1 MAELNQCFPNFS
13 KIDFNSS
20 LSKYK
25 KVMTSIAY
33 LGPTGTYTELAALT
47 YCQLHNLADSQL
59 CSYPT
64 IPQVLKAVATGEI
77 ERAIVP
83 VENSTQ
89 GSVTMTLDSLWQ
101 WDRLQIQQALVLPV
115 RHALISYATGLEQIQ
130 AVYSHPQ
137 SLAQCQNWLEQFL
150 PQAQLIPV
158 NSNTEKIEDISHN
171 SHLAAIASP
180 NAAQLYNLPILSFPI
195 NDFCDNSTRFW
206 VLSLPNRS
214 TFKEGTQTS
223 LAFTTKL
230 NEPGSLFKPLEVFA
244 KRHINL
250 TRIESRP
257 SRRSHNPYIFFIDI
271 EAPIIK
277 VEEAIAELR
286 EFTET
291 LKIFGSY
298 NIHP

>member
-1 MAELNQCFPNFS
+1 
-13 KIDFNSS
+13 
-20 LSKYK
+20 
-25 KVMTSIAY
+25 MTSIAY

-47 YCQLHNLADSQL
+47 YCHLHNLAANSQL
-59 CSYPT
+59 CSYAT

-77 ERAIVP
+77 DRAIVP

-101 WDRLQIQQALVLPV
+101 WDQLRIQQALVLPV
-115 RHALISYATGLEQIQ
+115 QHALITYATELAQIQ

-150 PQAQLIPV
+150 PAAQLIPV
-158 NSNTEKIEDISHN
+158 NSNTEKMADISDN
-171 SHLAAIASP
+171 AHLAAIASP
-180 NAAQLYNLPILSFPI
+180 HAAQLYNLPILAFPI

-206 VLSLPNRS
+206 VLSLPNS
-214 TFKEGTQTS
+214 SNSHPQGSQTS
-223 LAFTTKL
+223 FAFTTKL
-230 NEPGSLFKPLEVFA
+230 NEPGALFKPLEVFA
-244 KRHINL
+244 KRTINL

-271 EAPIIK
+271 EAPI
-277 VEEAIAELR
+277 VEVEAAIAELR

-298 NIHP
+298 DIHK

>member
-1 MAELNQCFPNFS
+1 
-13 KIDFNSS
+13 
-20 LSKYK
+20 
-25 KVMTSIAY
+25 MTSIAY

-47 YCQLHNLADSQL
+47 YCQLYNLSDSQL

-64 IPQVLKAVATGEI
+64 IPQALKAVATGEI

-101 WDRLQIQQALVLPV
+101 LDRLQIQQALVLPV
-115 RHALISYATGLEQIQ
+115 RHALISYAQSLDRVQ

-150 PQAQLIPV
+150 PKAQLIPV
-158 NSNTEKIEDISHN
+158 NSNTEKIKDVSQN
-171 SHLAAIASP
+171 PDLAAIASP
-180 NAAQLYNLPILSFPI
+180 NAAKLYNLPILSFPI
-195 NDFCDNSTRFW
+195 NDFSDNSTRFW
-206 VLSLPNRS
+206 VLRLDDSLIAKTSSGNH
-214 TFKEGTQTS
+214 TS

-271 EAPIIK
+271 EAPIIE
-277 VEEAIAELR
+277 VEEAIAELSG
-286 EFTET
+286 FTET

-298 NIHP
+298 DIYET

>member
-1 MAELNQCFPNFS
+1 
-13 KIDFNSS
+13 
-20 LSKYK
+20 
-25 KVMTSIAY
+25 VTSIAY

-47 YCQLHNLADSQL
+47 YCQLHNLSDRQL
-59 CSYPT
+59 CAYPT
-64 IPQVLKAVATGEI
+64 IPQAFKSVATGEV
-77 ERAIVP
+77 EKAIVP

-89 GSVTMTLDSLWQ
+89 GSVTMTLDSIWQ

-115 RHALISYATGLEQIQ
+115 NHALISYAQTLDQVQ

-150 PQAQLIPV
+150 PQAQLIAV
-158 NSNTEKIEDISHN
+158 NSNTEKMEDVSQN
-171 SHLAAIASP
+171 LHLAAIASP
-180 NAAQLYNLPILSFPI
+180 SAARIYNLPILAFPI
-195 NDFCDNSTRFW
+195 NDFLDNSTRFW
-206 VLSLPNRS
+206 VLSLPS
-214 TFKEGTQTS
+214 TLENLGRHTS

-230 NEPGSLFKPLEVFA
+230 NEPGSLFKPLEIFA

-271 EAPIIK
+271 EAANSEIK
-277 VEEAIAELR
+277 DAILELA

-298 NIHP
+298 DIYRSS